1 MQSLNFT
8 WLPASSSKRALNSS
22 SPLRRDANGIKPP
35 ANEHL
40 RVSFAAEMT
49 SGRSVR
55 RLEIPLINGKLR
67 VTALNDKPMDRVRGH
82 DSANFA
88 LEFT

>member
-1 MQSLNFT
+1 MQPLQFYM
-8 WLPASSSKRALNSS
+8 ASGEFVETRLNSS

>member
-1 MQSLNFT
+1 MRSLQFYM
-8 WLPASSSKRALNSS
+8 ASGEFVETRRNRS
-22 SPLRRDANGIKPP
+22 SPLRRYTNGIKPP

-40 RVSFAAEMT
+40 RVGFAAEMT

-55 RLEIPLINGKLR
+55 RFEIPLINGKLR
-67 VTALNDKPMDRVRGH
+67 VTALNYKPMDRVRGH